1 MPLVHGEHR
10 PDPGLDENVF
20 SGQAVHREKIISGLL
35 NLPAGH
41 RLHCGAVPSLTR
53 TVTYNNTIT
62 IFLLLSMFYSIHS
75 YILIISTFP
84 LT

>member
-1 MPLVHGEHR
+1 M
-10 PDPGLDENVF
+10 DENVF
-20 SGQAVHREKIISGLL
+20 SGQVVHREKIISGLL
-35 NLPAGH
+35 NLPVGH
-41 RLHCGAVPSLTR
+41 RLHCGGAAAKAPLNL